1 MPPAVKWTEKYRPDT
16 LKQVLGNGKAID
28 ELRAWAESWE
38 SGRPITG
45 AAILY
50 GPAGTGKTS
59 AALALAREFDWDYIE
74 MNASDARTA
83 GMIEKIAGPASR
95 SMTFSGK
102 PRLVILDEA
111 DNLHGSADRGG
122 AAAMLR
128 LVRDTRQ
135 PVLLIANEYYEIE
148 KQLRDAAK
156 GIQFRSVRSTT
167 IAQALREICRAEGVD
182 CDPDALMMIA
192 ERAGGDMR
200 SGVNDLQAAAQG
212 QKALAKEDV
221 ATAERDVKSSIFRV
235 LEVIFKGNSAKEAL
249 QASYALDES
258 PEDLIGWVDEN
269 LPLAY
274 KGEDLWR
281 GYEQLAR
288 ADVFLGRVRVRQN
301 YGLWRYASFLMTG
314 GVQAAKAAARHGYVA
329 FRPPS
334 RWRQMGQTRKAR
346 SIRDSAAKKIGRHCH
361 VSAAFVRAELMGF
374 VGLLLVDKRK
384 AIPLAAELELDAD
397 EIALLLGSTTSTKK
411 VQNIFEGAMKLR
423 AEEVFEDIEFS
434 WHGTGTSQQPLGG
447 TPLTS
452 AASAQTQSA
461 LADAGVLQ
469 VGAGLTEAMQPS
481 AEKAAETEP
490 PRAEA
495 AATAAPEV
503 KPQHEEP
510 VASGEAEASAPAQ
523 PRKRG
528 RPKKAEGDSR
538 AERKAPAAGEKKQK
552 SLFDF

>member
-28 ELRAWAESWE
+28 ELRAWAESWDR
-38 SGRPITG
+38 GRPITG

-59 AALALAREFDWDYIE
+59 AALALARELDWDYIE

-102 PRLVILDEA
+102 LRLVILDEA

-148 KQLRDAAK
+148 KPLREAAK
-156 GIQFRSVRSTT
+156 GIQFRSVRTTT

-212 QKALAKEDV
+212 QTALAKEDV

-235 LEVIFKGNSAKEAL
+235 LEVIFKGSSAREAL

-314 GVQAAKAAARHGYVA
+314 GVQAAKTERRHGYVA

-374 VGLLLVDKRK
+374 VGLLLADKKK

-447 TPLTS
+447 TPLTR
-452 AASAQTQSA
+452 AASAQTQA
-461 LADAGVLQ
+461 AQADAGAVQ
-469 VGAGLTEAMQPS
+469 VGAGVTGSVQAS

-490 PRAEA
+490 PRVEVAATEA
-495 AATAAPEV
+495 PEVVPQPMEATAA
-503 KPQHEEP
+503 
-510 VASGEAEASAPAQ
+510 GGAEASAPAQ

-528 RPKKAEGDSR
+528 RPKKAEGESK

>member
-16 LKQVLGNGKAID
+16 LKQVLGNGKAIE
-28 ELRAWAESWE
+28 ELRAWAASWE
-38 SGRPITG
+38 RGSPITG
-45 AAILY
+45 AVILY

-111 DNLHGSADRGG
+111 DNLHGTADRGG
-122 AAAMLR
+122 ASAMLR

-135 PVLLIANEYYEIE
+135 PVLLIANEYYDME
-148 KQLRDAAK
+148 KPLRDAAK
-156 GIQFRSVRSTT
+156 GIQFRSVRSNT
-167 IAQALREICRAEGVD
+167 IAQALREICRAEGVE

-212 QKALAKEDV
+212 QTALALEDV
-221 ATAERDVKSSIFRV
+221 ATAERDVKSSIFKV
-235 LEVIFKGNSAKEAL
+235 LEVIFKGNSAQEAL

-258 PEDLIGWVDEN
+258 PEDLINWVDEN

-274 KGEDLWR
+274 KGEDLWQ
-281 GYEQLAR
+281 GYERLAR

-301 YGLWRYASFLMTG
+301 YGLWRYAGFLMTG

-334 RWRQMGQTRKAR
+334 RWRRMGQTKKAR
-346 SIRDSAAKKIGRHCH
+346 NIRDSAAKKIGSHCH
-361 VSAAFVRAELMGF
+361 VSAAFVRAELMDF
-374 VGLLLVDKRK
+374 VGLLLADKKK
-384 AIPLAAELELDAD
+384 AIPLAAQLELDAD

-411 VQNIFEGAMKLR
+411 VQNIFEEAMKMR
-423 AEEVFEDIEFS
+423 AAEEFEEIELS
-434 WHGTGTSQQPLGG
+434 WHGTGTAQQPLGG
-447 TPLTS
+447 TPLTRAVS
-452 AASAQTQSA
+452 EQTQSA
-461 LADAGVLQ
+461 RAEAGAVQ
-469 VGAGLTEAMQPS
+469 VGASVAGAVIAS
-481 AEKAAETEP
+481 AEKVSAVQAKP
-490 PRAEA
+490 LKVEA
-495 AATAAPEV
+495 APPVGPQPEETTEAADRQPGSAAKPE
-503 KPQHEEP
+503 
-510 VASGEAEASAPAQ
+510 G
-523 PRKRG
+523 RKRG
-528 RPKKAEGDSR
+528 RPKKAESEG
-538 AERKAPAAGEKKQK
+538 KAAAKATGKRQK

>member
-16 LKQVLGNGKAID
+16 LKQVLGNGKAIED
-28 ELRAWAESWE
+28 LRAWAASWE
-38 SGRPITG
+38 RGAPITG
-45 AAILY
+45 AVILY

-111 DNLHGSADRGG
+111 DNLHGTADRGG
-122 AAAMLR
+122 ASAMLR

-135 PVLLIANEYYEIE
+135 PVLLIANEYYDME
-148 KQLRDAAK
+148 KPLRDAAK
-156 GIQFRSVRSTT
+156 GIQFRSVRSNT
-167 IAQALREICRAEGVD
+167 IAQALREICRAEGVQ
-182 CDPDALMMIA
+182 CDADALMMIA

-212 QKALAKEDV
+212 QTSLALEDV
-221 ATAERDVKSSIFRV
+221 ATAERDVKSSIFKV

-258 PEDLIGWVDEN
+258 PEDLINWVDEN

-274 KGEDLWR
+274 GGVDLWQ
-281 GYEQLAR
+281 GYERLAR
-288 ADVFLGRVRVRQN
+288 ADVFLGRVRLRQN
-301 YGLWRYASFLMTG
+301 YGLWRYAGFLMTG

-334 RWRQMGQTRKAR
+334 RWRRMGQTKKAR
-346 SIRDSAAKKIGRHCH
+346 NIRDSAAKKIGRHCH

-374 VGLLLVDKRK
+374 VGLLLADKKK

-411 VQNIFEGAMKLR
+411 VQNIFEEATKMR
-423 AEEVFEDIEFS
+423 AAEEFEDIELS
-434 WHGTGTSQQPLGG
+434 WHGTGTAQQPLGG
-447 TPLTS
+447 TPLTR
-452 AASAQTQSA
+452 AVSAQTQA
-461 LADAGVLQ
+461 VQADASAVQ
-469 VGAGLTEAMQPS
+469 VGVGVAEEVKVS
-481 AEKAAETEP
+481 AEKASAVVVEP
-490 PRAEA
+490 ERVEA
-495 AATAAPEV
+495 ASAVGPQPEEPAAAPESQSGSAA
-503 KPQHEEP
+503 KPE
-510 VASGEAEASAPAQ
+510 G
-523 PRKRG
+523 RKRG
-528 RPKKAEGDSR
+528 RPKKVESEG
-538 AERKAPAAGEKKQK
+538 KAEKKPPATGKRQK

>member
-16 LKQVLGNGKAID
+16 LKQVLGNGKAIE
-28 ELRAWAESWE
+28 ELRAWAASWE
-38 SGRPITG
+38 RGAPITG
-45 AAILY
+45 AVILY

-83 GMIEKIAGPASR
+83 GMIQKIAGPASR

-111 DNLHGSADRGG
+111 DNLHGTADRGG
-122 AAAMLR
+122 ASAMLR
-128 LVRDTRQ
+128 LVRETSQ
-135 PVLLIANEYYEIE
+135 PVLLIANEYYDME
-148 KQLRDAAK
+148 KPLRDAAK

-212 QKALAKEDV
+212 QASLVLEDV
-221 ATAERDVKSSIFRV
+221 ATAERDVKSSIFKV
-235 LEVIFKGNSAKEAL
+235 LEVIFKGNSAQEAL

-258 PEDLIGWVDEN
+258 PEDLINWVDEN

-274 KGEDLWR
+274 GGADLWQ
-281 GYEQLAR
+281 GYERLAR
-288 ADVFLGRVRVRQN
+288 ADVFLGRVRLRQN
-301 YGLWRYASFLMTG
+301 YGLWRYAGFLMTG

-334 RWRQMGQTRKAR
+334 RWRRMGQTKKAR
-346 SIRDSAAKKIGRHCH
+346 NIRDSAAKKIGRHCH

-374 VGLLLVDKRK
+374 VGLLLADKKK
-384 AIPLAAELELDAD
+384 AVPLAAELELDAD

-411 VQNIFEGAMKLR
+411 VQNIFEEATKMR
-423 AEEVFEDIEFS
+423 AAELFEEIELG
-434 WHGTGTSQQPLGG
+434 WHGTGTAQQPIGG
-447 TPLTS
+447 TPLTR
-452 AASAQTQSA
+452 AVSAQTQA
-461 LADAGVLQ
+461 AQADAGAVQ
-469 VGAGLTEAMQPS
+469 VGAGVTEAVQAS
-481 AEKAAETEP
+481 AEKAVVEP
-490 PRAEA
+490 PRTEA
-495 AATAAPEV
+495 SPAGG
-503 KPQHEEP
+503 PQPEEP
-510 VASGEAEASAPAQ
+510 VAAPESQPGSAAKPEG
-523 PRKRG
+523 RKRG
-528 RPKKAEGDSR
+528 RPKKAESEGK
-538 AERKAPAAGEKKQK
+538 AEAKSTAKRQK

>member
-16 LKQVLGNGKAID
+16 LKQVLGNGKAIE
-28 ELRAWAESWE
+28 ELRGWAASWE
-38 SGRPITG
+38 RGTPITG
-45 AAILY
+45 AVILY

-83 GMIEKIAGPASR
+83 GMIQKIAGPASR

-111 DNLHGSADRGG
+111 DNLHGTADRGG

-128 LVRDTRQ
+128 LVRETSQ
-135 PVLLIANEYYEIE
+135 PVLLIANEYYDME
-148 KQLRDAAK
+148 KPLRDAAK

-212 QKALAKEDV
+212 QTSLALEDV
-221 ATAERDVKSSIFRV
+221 ATAERDVKSSIFKV
-235 LEVIFKGNSAKEAL
+235 LEVIFKGNSAQEAL

-258 PEDLIGWVDEN
+258 PEDLINWVDEN

-274 KGEDLWR
+274 AGADLWQ
-281 GYEQLAR
+281 GYERLAR
-288 ADVFLGRVRVRQN
+288 ADVFLGRVRIRQN
-301 YGLWRYASFLMTG
+301 YGLWRYAGFLMTG

-334 RWRQMGQTRKAR
+334 RWRRMGQTKKAR
-346 SIRDSAAKKIGRHCH
+346 NIRDSAAKKIGRHCH

-374 VGLLLVDKRK
+374 VGLLLADKKK
-384 AIPLAAELELDAD
+384 AVPLAAELELDAD

-411 VQNIFEGAMKLR
+411 VQSIFEEATKMR
-423 AEEVFEDIEFS
+423 AADLFEEIELG
-434 WHGTGTSQQPLGG
+434 WHGTGTAQQPLGG
-447 TPLTS
+447 TPLTR
-452 AASAQTQSA
+452 ATQ
-461 LADAGVLQ
+461 ADADAVL
-469 VGAGLTEAMQPS
+469 VGAGVTEAVQDS
-481 AEKAAETEP
+481 AEKASAVVAEP
-490 PRAEA
+490 PKVEA
-495 AATAAPEV
+495 APPV
-503 KPQHEEP
+503 GPQPMEP
-510 VASGEAEASAPAQ
+510 VVTAESQLGSAAKPEG
-523 PRKRG
+523 RKRG
-528 RPKKAEGDSR
+528 RPKKAESEGKVEAKPTAKR
-538 AERKAPAAGEKKQK
+538 QK

>member
-16 LKQVLGNGKAID
+16 LKQVLGNGKAIE
-28 ELRAWAESWE
+28 ELRAWAASWE
-38 SGRPITG
+38 KGMPITG
-45 AAILY
+45 AVILY

-83 GMIEKIAGPASR
+83 SMIQKIAGPASR

-111 DNLHGSADRGG
+111 DNLHGTADRGG

-128 LVRDTRQ
+128 LVKETSQ
-135 PVLLIANEYYEIE
+135 PVLLIANEYYDIE
-148 KQLRDAAK
+148 KPLRDAAK

-167 IAQALREICRAEGVD
+167 IAQALREICRMEEVD

-192 ERAGGDMR
+192 ERASGDMR

-212 QKALAKEDV
+212 QAALRPEDV
-221 ATAERDVKSSIFRV
+221 ATAERDVKSSIFKV
-235 LEVIFKGNSAKEAL
+235 LEVIFKGNSAQEAL

-258 PEDLIGWVDEN
+258 PEDLINWVDEN

-274 KGEDLWR
+274 AGEDLWQ

-288 ADVFLGRVRVRQN
+288 ADVFLGRVRIRQN

-314 GVQAAKAAARHGYVA
+314 GVQAAKATARHGYVA

-334 RWRQMGQTRKAR
+334 RWRRMGQTKKAR
-346 SIRDSAAKKIGRHCH
+346 NIRDSAAKKIGHRCH

-374 VGLLLVDKRK
+374 VGLLLADKKK
-384 AIPLAAELELDAD
+384 AVPLAAELELDAD

-411 VQNIFEGAMKLR
+411 VQSIFEGAMKMR
-423 AEEVFEDIEFS
+423 AAEEFEEIELG
-434 WHGTGTSQQPLGG
+434 WHDTGTAQQPIGG
-447 TPLTS
+447 RPLER
-452 AASAQTQSA
+452 APQAR
-461 LADAGVLQ
+461 ADAGADVP
-469 VGAGLTEAMQPS
+469 VVVPTS
-481 AEKAAETEP
+481 AEKVVETEP
-490 PRAEA
+490 PKVVV
-495 AATAAPEV
+495 APTIEP
-503 KPQHEEP
+503 KQEEP
-510 VASGEAEASAPAQ
+510 AIAAGDLKGSAAKHEG
-523 PRKRG
+523 RKMG
-528 RPKKAEGDSR
+528 RPKKTESEG
-538 AERKAPAAGEKKQK
+538 KGEAKPGKRQK

>member
-16 LKQVLGNGKAID
+16 LKQVLGNGKAIE
-28 ELRAWAESWE
+28 ELRAWAASWE
-38 SGRPITG
+38 KGAPITG
-45 AAILY
+45 AVILY

-83 GMIEKIAGPASR
+83 GMIQKVAGPASR

-111 DNLHGSADRGG
+111 DNLHGTADRGG
-122 AAAMLR
+122 ASAMLR
-128 LVRDTRQ
+128 LVRETSQ
-135 PVLLIANEYYEIE
+135 PVLLIANEYYDME
-148 KQLRDAAK
+148 KPLRDAAK
-156 GIQFRSVRSTT
+156 GIQFRSVRANT
-167 IAQALREICRAEGVD
+167 IAQALREICRAEGVL

-212 QKALAKEDV
+212 QEALRMEDV
-221 ATAERDVKSSIFRV
+221 ATAERDVKSSIFKV
-235 LEVIFKGNSAKEAL
+235 LEVIFKGSSAKEAL

-258 PEDLIGWVDEN
+258 PEDLVNWVDEN

-274 KGEDLWR
+274 GGVDLWQ

-288 ADVFLGRVRVRQN
+288 ADVFLGRVRIRQN

-334 RWRQMGQTRKAR
+334 RWRRMGQTKKAR
-346 SIRDSAAKKIGRHCH
+346 NIRDSAAKKIGRHCH

-374 VGLLLVDKRK
+374 VGLLLADKKK
-384 AIPLAAELELDAD
+384 AVPLAAELELDAD

-411 VQNIFEGAMKLR
+411 VQSIFEEATKMR
-423 AEEVFEDIEFS
+423 AAELFEEIELG
-434 WHGTGTSQQPLGG
+434 WHGTGTAQQPIGG
-447 TPLTS
+447 TPLTR
-452 AASAQTQSA
+452 AAQAEAGAVKVDAVLVGAEVTEAVQASAKKA
-461 LADAGVLQ
+461 V
-469 VGAGLTEAMQPS
+469 EAEPPKVE
-481 AEKAAETEP
+481 AAPPVPEEPAAAAESQP
-490 PRAEA
+490 
-495 AATAAPEV
+495 
-503 KPQHEEP
+503 
-510 VASGEAEASAPAQ
+510 GSAPQ

-528 RPKKAEGDSR
+528 RPKKAESEGK
-538 AERKAPAAGEKKQK
+538 AEAKPGKRQK

>member
-16 LKQVLGNGKAID
+16 LKQVLGNGKAIE
-28 ELRAWAESWE
+28 ELRAWAASWE
-38 SGRPITG
+38 KGAPITG
-45 AAILY
+45 AVILY

-83 GMIEKIAGPASR
+83 GMIQKVAGPASR

-111 DNLHGSADRGG
+111 DNLHGTADRGG
-122 AAAMLR
+122 ASAMLR
-128 LVRDTRQ
+128 LVRETSQ
-135 PVLLIANEYYEIE
+135 PVLLIANEYYDME
-148 KQLRDAAK
+148 KPLRDAAK
-156 GIQFRSVRSTT
+156 GIQFRSVRANT
-167 IAQALREICRAEGVD
+167 IAQALREICRAEGVL

-212 QKALAKEDV
+212 QEALRMEDV
-221 ATAERDVKSSIFRV
+221 ATAERDVKSSIFKV
-235 LEVIFKGNSAKEAL
+235 LEVIFKGSSAKEAL

-258 PEDLIGWVDEN
+258 PEDLVNWVDEN

-274 KGEDLWR
+274 GGVDLWQ

-288 ADVFLGRVRVRQN
+288 ADVFLGRVRIRQN

-334 RWRQMGQTRKAR
+334 RWRRMGQTKKAR
-346 SIRDSAAKKIGRHCH
+346 NIRDSAAKKIGRHCH

-374 VGLLLVDKRK
+374 VGLLLADKKK
-384 AIPLAAELELDAD
+384 AVPLAAELELDAD

-411 VQNIFEGAMKLR
+411 VQSIFEEATKMR
-423 AEEVFEDIEFS
+423 AAELFEEIELG
-434 WHGTGTSQQPLGG
+434 WHGTGTAQQPIGG
-447 TPLTS
+447 TPLTR
-452 AASAQTQSA
+452 AAQAEAGAVKVDAVLVGAEVTEAVQASAKKAVEAEPPKVEAAPPVPEEPAAAAESQPGSA
-461 LADAGVLQ
+461 L
-469 VGAGLTEAMQPS
+469 
-481 AEKAAETEP
+481 
-490 PRAEA
+490 
-495 AATAAPEV
+495 
-503 KPQHEEP
+503 
-510 VASGEAEASAPAQ
+510 Q

-528 RPKKAEGDSR
+528 RPKKAESEGK
-538 AERKAPAAGEKKQK
+538 AEAKPGKRQK

>member
-16 LKQVLGNGKAID
+16 LKQVLGNGKAIE
-28 ELRAWAESWE
+28 ELRAWAASWE
-38 SGRPITG
+38 KGAPITG
-45 AAILY
+45 AVILY

-83 GMIEKIAGPASR
+83 GMIQKIAGPASR

-111 DNLHGSADRGG
+111 DNLHGTADRGG
-122 AAAMLR
+122 ASAMLR
-128 LVRDTRQ
+128 LVKDTRQ
-135 PVLLIANEYYEIE
+135 PVLLIANEYYDME
-148 KQLRDAAK
+148 KPLRDAAK

-167 IAQALREICRAEGVD
+167 IAQALREICRTEGVE

-212 QKALAKEDV
+212 QTALALVDV
-221 ATAERDVKSSIFRV
+221 ATAERDVKSSIFKV
-235 LEVIFKGNSAKEAL
+235 LEVIFKGNSAQEAL

-258 PEDLIGWVDEN
+258 PEDLINWVDEN

-274 KGEDLWR
+274 KDEDLCQ

-288 ADVFLGRVRVRQN
+288 ADVFLGRVRIRQN
-301 YGLWRYASFLMTG
+301 YGLWRYAGFLMTG

-334 RWRQMGQTRKAR
+334 RWRRMGQTKKAR
-346 SIRDSAAKKIGRHCH
+346 NVRDSAAKKIGKHCH

-374 VGLLLVDKRK
+374 VGLLLADKKK
-384 AIPLAAELELDAD
+384 AVPLAAELQLDAD
-397 EIALLLGSTTSTKK
+397 EIALLLGSTSSTKK
-411 VQNIFEGAMKLR
+411 VQNIFEEAMKMR
-423 AEEVFEDIEFS
+423 AAEEFEEIELG
-434 WHGTGTSQQPLGG
+434 WTDRAQQPLA
-447 TPLTS
+447 PALTR
-452 AASAQTQSA
+452 AVSAQTQA
-461 LADAGVLQ
+461 EQAEADAVQ
-469 VGAGLTEAMQPS
+469 VGAGVAGAVQAS
-481 AEKAAETEP
+481 AENVSAVQAESIRE
-490 PRAEA
+490 EA
-495 AATAAPEV
+495 APPVGPQPEETMEAADRQLGSAAKPE
-503 KPQHEEP
+503 
-510 VASGEAEASAPAQ
+510 G
-523 PRKRG
+523 RKRG
-528 RPKKAEGDSR
+528 RPKKVESEGKAE
-538 AERKAPAAGEKKQK
+538 AKPAARKQK